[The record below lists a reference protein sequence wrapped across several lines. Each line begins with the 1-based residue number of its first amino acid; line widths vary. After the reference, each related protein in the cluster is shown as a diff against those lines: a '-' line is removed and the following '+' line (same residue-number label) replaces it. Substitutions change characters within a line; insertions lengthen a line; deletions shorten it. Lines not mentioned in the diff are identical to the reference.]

1 MPFLHSRLFP
11 KVLTCMCFAD
21 NVDAI
26 RFCLIHA
33 HKEGTVVNVSDDIPD
48 GGKDVDL
55 DQLSSD
61 VEKIMNNSGKVTID
75 HALPVNWYYTSD
87 KKLPVSVSKG
97 SIIGLAVA
105 PVRLG
110 DYAMRQQAV
119 EEVAKANPNNI
130 QEVAASQLS
139 IINSYYQS
147 GLHQSQQSFKWSL
160 IWGGIGLAFLI
171 AAVSFLLIREP
182 TEVAVASGIAG
193 IIEEMVAGFFL
204 YLYKHASDQLAAF
217 RASLEST
224 QRLLLANSMCEK
236 LEGEV
241 EQTTRAE
248 LIRLMVN
255 SAVQLTTVSKG
266 KKE

>member
-1 MPFLHSRLFP
+1 
-11 KVLTCMCFAD
+11 
-21 NVDAI
+21 
-26 RFCLIHA
+26 
-33 HKEGTVVNVSDDIPD
+33 VSDDIPD
-48 GGKDVDL
+48 GGKDDEL
-55 DQLSSD
+55 
-61 VEKIMNNSGKVTID
+61 EKVLAEADYHFLKPNRIVATGGPIPDGLYNSIGVPVT
-75 HALPVNWYYTSD
+75 
-87 KKLPVSVSKG
+87 G
-97 SIIGLAVA
+97 SIIWE
-105 PVRLG
+105 G
-110 DYAMRQQAV
+110 DYARRQQAV

-147 GLHQSQQSFKWSL
+147 GLQQSQQSFKWSL
-160 IWGGIGLAFLI
+160 IWGGIGLGFLI
-171 AAVSFLLIREP
+171 AAVSFLLIHQP
-182 TEVAVASGIAG
+182 TEVAIASGIAG

-241 EQTTRAE
+241 EQITRAE

-255 SAVQLTTVSKG
+255 SAVQLTPGTLV
-266 KKE
+266 KKEA

>member
-1 MPFLHSRLFP
+1 MVTATDGMDDGDEQQAP
-11 KVLTCMCFAD
+11 KPETDYPAGSYRRIVRGLGS
-21 NVDAI
+21 VGKSAI
-26 RFCLIHA
+26 A
-33 HKEGTVVNVSDDIPD
+33 
-48 GGKDVDL
+48 
-55 DQLSSD
+55 
-61 VEKIMNNSGKVTID
+61 
-75 HALPVNWYYTSD
+75 AYYN
-87 KKLPVSVSKG
+87 
-97 SIIGLAVA
+97 
-105 PVRLG
+105 
-110 DYAMRQQAV
+110 DYLQRQQAV

-147 GLHQSQQSFKWSL
+147 GLQQSQQSFQWSL
-160 IWGGIGLAFLI
+160 IWGGIGLGFLI
-171 AAVSFLLIREP
+171 AAISFLLLRQP
-182 TEVAVASGIAG
+182 TEVAIASGIGGAIVEVFAG
-193 IIEEMVAGFFL
+193 TYL

-255 SAVQLTTVSKG
+255 SAVQLTTGTLAKKG
-266 KKE
+266 